1 MEHGKIGDRIA
12 VVLNGKQI
20 YKKLYKPTNPQTPK
34 QQQHRA
40 KIAFV
45 NRLAAVLADAV
56 NLGFALVPKPGSMQ
70 SPRNAFVKTNWDN
83 GSIIWNEDNGEWA
96 LCPERL
102 LVAYGPRHIDGSI
115 TASVDNGK
123 LHISCTN
130 PRLKE
135 RNAVDDDQLMVAV
148 YRPAIPTM
156 HLYEGPL
163 RKECG
168 ECDFMLPT
176 DTSGEDTSCMYTH
189 GSKPP
194 YITAPVV
201 AKIPSVPTKQVPA
214 STSAVSTYS
223 TSDTTKHFRGLLEP
237 FYPLLT
243 VELPPTYP
251 IVTIEL
257 L

>member
-1 MEHGKIGDRIA
+1 MTKRNYVTRRWQHIRIGAREDRRPHSGGAQREANLQKA
-12 VVLNGKQI
+12 VQA
-20 YKKLYKPTNPQTPK
+20 YKSADAQAT
-34 QQQHRA
+34 
-40 KIAFV
+40 
-45 NRLAAVLADAV
+45 AAPDAV

-70 SPRNAFVKTNWDN
+70 SPRNAFVKTNWNN
-83 GSIIWNEDNGEWA
+83 GSILWNEDKCEWA

-176 DTSGEDTSCMYTH
+176 DTSGEDDVMHVYAWFQATLYHRAGGGKDTVRPNQAS
-189 GSKPP
+189 
-194 YITAPVV
+194 
-201 AKIPSVPTKQVPA
+201 PSV
-214 STSAVSTYS
+214 YLGGF
-223 TSDTTKHFRGLLEP
+223 HL
-237 FYPLLT
+237 
-243 VELPPTYP
+243 
-251 IVTIEL
+251 
-257 L
+257 

>member
-1 MEHGKIGDRIA
+1 MSRADGSILGLEHGKIGDRIA

-56 NLGFALVPKPGSMQ
+56 KLGFALVPKPGSMQ

-83 GSIIWNEDNGEWA
+83 GSILWNEDKGEWT

-156 HLYEGPL
+156 NLYEGPL

-176 DTSGEDTSCMYTH
+176 DASGEDDVMHVYAWFQATLYHRAGGGKDTVRPNQAS
-189 GSKPP
+189 
-194 YITAPVV
+194 
-201 AKIPSVPTKQVPA
+201 PSVYLGVF
-214 STSAVSTYS
+214 
-223 TSDTTKHFRGLLEP
+223 HL
-237 FYPLLT
+237 
-243 VELPPTYP
+243 
-251 IVTIEL
+251 
-257 L
+257 